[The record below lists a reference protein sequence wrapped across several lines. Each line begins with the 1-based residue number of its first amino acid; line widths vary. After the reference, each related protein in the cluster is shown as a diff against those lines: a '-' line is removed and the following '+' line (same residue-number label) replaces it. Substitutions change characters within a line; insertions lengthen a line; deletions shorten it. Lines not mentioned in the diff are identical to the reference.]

1 MKRGKISNNILFSNP
16 ASTDKREK
24 MTIKLSENN
33 GETWFY
39 AYQVYSGPSAYSD
52 LTNLGN
58 GNIGL
63 LYEYGIN
70 NPYEKIGFTI
80 IPFKQMRSVL
90 LLLLS
95 FFTPVIWAQNVE
107 QSKLWPDKQNANEA
121 EIYIYHPK
129 ESDKVAP
136 AVLICPGGGYS
147 GLAMDREGH
156 DMAKWYASNGF
167 VAVVL
172 KYRMPKGVHTVPLED
187 AEKAISVLRE
197 NADKWNLDK
206 SKVGVVGSSAGGH
219 LAASLST
226 LAKDINRPDFAIL
239 YYPVISFDNKMA
251 HQGSKKNL
259 LGKNIDNEK
268 LIDYYSLNKQVD
280 DKTPKTLL
288 LLSYDDRVVPPMN
301 SILYY
306 IALNEHHI
314 PASLHMFPNGG
325 HGWGIRYDF
334 AYYQEVKDLIL
345 KWLRYTQIID

>member
-1 MKRGKISNNILFSNP
+1 
-16 ASTDKREK
+16 
-24 MTIKLSENN
+24 
-33 GETWFY
+33 
-39 AYQVYSGPSAYSD
+39 
-52 LTNLGN
+52 
-58 GNIGL
+58 
-63 LYEYGIN
+63 
-70 NPYEKIGFTI
+70 
-80 IPFKQMRSVL
+80 MRSVL

-95 FFTPVIWAQNVE
+95 FFTPVIWAQNEE

-268 LIDYYSLNKQVD
+268 L
-280 DKTPKTLL
+280 
-288 LLSYDDRVVPPMN
+288 
-301 SILYY
+301 
-306 IALNEHHI
+306 
-314 PASLHMFPNGG
+314 
-325 HGWGIRYDF
+325 
-334 AYYQEVKDLIL
+334 
-345 KWLRYTQIID
+345 

>member
-1 MKRGKISNNILFSNP
+1 
-16 ASTDKREK
+16 
-24 MTIKLSENN
+24 
-33 GETWFY
+33 
-39 AYQVYSGPSAYSD
+39 
-52 LTNLGN
+52 
-58 GNIGL
+58 
-63 LYEYGIN
+63 
-70 NPYEKIGFTI
+70 
-80 IPFKQMRSVL
+80 MRSVL

-314 PASLHMFPNGG
+314 TASLHMFPNGG

>member
-1 MKRGKISNNILFSNP
+1 MDSQVFILNEKRNVTLTAYLQDDSQEFWRAKKRP
-16 ASTDKREK
+16 AVV
-24 MTIKLSENN
+24 IFP
-33 GETWFY
+33 GGAY
-39 AYQVYSGPSAYSD
+39 AYCS
-52 LTNLGN
+52 
-58 GNIGL
+58 
-63 LYEYGIN
+63 
-70 NPYEKIGFTI
+70 
-80 IPFKQMRSVL
+80 
-90 LLLLS
+90 
-95 FFTPVIWAQNVE
+95 
-107 QSKLWPDKQNANEA
+107 
-121 EIYIYHPK
+121 
-129 ESDKVAP
+129 
-136 AVLICPGGGYS
+136 
-147 GLAMDREGH
+147 DREADPVAQEYLRAGYH
-156 DMAKWYASNGF
+156 AF
-167 VAVVL
+167 VLRYSVGWENAVW
-172 KYRMPKGVHTVPLED
+172 PNPLED
-187 AEKAISVLRE
+187 YDQAMELIAAHAKEWHLIPEKIAVI
-197 NADKWNLDK
+197 
-206 SKVGVVGSSAGGH
+206 GFSAGGH

>member
-1 MKRGKISNNILFSNP
+1 
-16 ASTDKREK
+16 
-24 MTIKLSENN
+24 
-33 GETWFY
+33 
-39 AYQVYSGPSAYSD
+39 
-52 LTNLGN
+52 
-58 GNIGL
+58 
-63 LYEYGIN
+63 
-70 NPYEKIGFTI
+70 
-80 IPFKQMRSVL
+80 MRSVL

-206 SKVGVVGSSAGGH
+206 SKVGVVGSSEGGH